1 MWLNGFKRDGGMG
14 SAFSRGNGD
23 HLPPMQIENSLFV
36 TETQADNLRPELTV
50 ELMDEDQGALAESV
64 EEGLVTVE
72 PPQPGKMVR
81 VKVTGQ
87 AIVYVSVGGKL
98 IIDNRGY

>member
-1 MWLNGFKRDGGMG
+1 MG
-14 SAFSRGNGD
+14 TAFSRGNGG
-23 HLPPMQIENSLFV
+23 HLPPLQIENSLFV

-50 ELMDEDQGALAESV
+50 ELMDEDDGVLAGSV
-64 EEGLVTVE
+64 EEGLLTVE
-72 PPQPGKMVR
+72 LPEPGRMVR

-87 AIVYVSVGGKL
+87 AIVYVGAGGKL